1 MINILFIG
9 DIVGSVGRKAVSA
22 LLPGLK
28 EEFSIDL
35 VIANGE
41 NAAHGKGL
49 TLTTAQE
56 LLSAGIDWMTTGDHC
71 FDQSSNIE
79 ACFNNE
85 QPILRPANYSSQA
98 PGRGY
103 SIISTAFGDI
113 LLMNVIGRSFMS
125 RDYDSPFEKYS
136 EIMALFTDKKFSAII
151 IDIHAEATSE
161 KIAFRHFVDGTASVL
176 IGTHT
181 HVQTADNC
189 ITPAGTGYVTDAG
202 MTGFADGVIGVEK
215 EPVLHSFLT
224 QIKQP
229 QRLPES
235 GKAILSGVI
244 ATIDPATSRCQSIQ
258 PIQRFI
264 SIQ

>member
-1 MINILFIG
+1 MLNILFIG
-9 DIVGSVGRKAVSA
+9 DIVGAVGRKAVAS
-22 LLPGLK
+22 LLPDIKK
-28 EEFSIDL
+28 EFAIDL

-41 NAAHGKGL
+41 NAAHGKGI
-49 TLTTAQE
+49 TAVTAQE
-56 LLSAGIDWMTTGDHC
+56 LLAAGINWITTGDHC
-71 FDQSSNIE
+71 FDQQSSLE
-79 ACFNNE
+79 ACFNDE

-103 SIISTAFGDI
+103 AIASTELGDVLIIN
-113 LLMNVIGRSFMS
+113 LIGRSFMA
-125 RDYDSPFEKYS
+125 RDYDSPFEKYT
-136 EIMALFTDKKFSAII
+136 EIRQLFTDKKFSAII

-161 KIAFRHFVDGTASVL
+161 KIAFRYFVDGAASAL

-181 HVQTADNC
+181 HVQTADHC
-189 ITPAGTGYVTDAG
+189 ITPAGTGYLTDVG
-202 MTGFADGVIGVEK
+202 MTGYADGVIGVEK
-215 EPVLHSFLT
+215 EPVLYSFLT

-235 GKAILSGVI
+235 GKAILSAVVI
-244 ATIDPATSRCQSIQ
+244 TIDPANGRCQSIF

>member
-1 MINILFIG
+1 MVNILFIG
-9 DIVGSVGRKAVSA
+9 DIVGSVGRKAVAA
-22 LLPGLK
+22 LLPDIKK
-28 EEFSIDL
+28 EFALDL

-41 NAAHGKGL
+41 NAAHGKGI
-49 TLTTAQE
+49 TTTTAQE
-56 LLSAGIDWMTTGDHC
+56 LQISGINWITTGDHC
-71 FDQSSNIE
+71 FDQSSNIPS
-79 ACFNNE
+79 CFNDE

-103 SIISTAFGDI
+103 AVIPTEYGEI
-113 LLMNVIGRSFMS
+113 LLINLIGRSFMS
-125 RDYDSPFEKYS
+125 RDYDSPFEKYT
-136 EIMALFTDKKFSAII
+136 EIMELFTDKKFSAII

-161 KIAFRHFVDGTASVL
+161 KIAFRHFVDGTASAL

-181 HVQTADNC
+181 HVQTADHC
-189 ITPAGTGYVTDAG
+189 ITSAGTGYITDVG
-202 MTGFADGVIGVEK
+202 MTGYADGVIGVEK
-215 EPVLHSFLT
+215 EPVLYSFLT

-235 GKAILSGVI
+235 GKAILSAVVI
-244 ATIDPATSRCQSIQ
+244 SIDPANGHCQSIL